1 MESFVGHTVHVA
13 LKLKAVVASCYARWS
28 LLSELLSH
36 DWQSLGLVSHTLHGM
51 GKGVVTLVLQ
61 MMSGCQA
68 IIKAWLGNK
77 ILTSAKQ
84 CHIFSSTTTTDEKA

>member
-36 DWQSLGLVSHTLHGM
+36 DRQSLGLVSHTLHGM
-51 GKGVVTLVLQ
+51 
-61 MMSGCQA
+61 
-68 IIKAWLGNK
+68 
-77 ILTSAKQ
+77 
-84 CHIFSSTTTTDEKA
+84 EKEWSH